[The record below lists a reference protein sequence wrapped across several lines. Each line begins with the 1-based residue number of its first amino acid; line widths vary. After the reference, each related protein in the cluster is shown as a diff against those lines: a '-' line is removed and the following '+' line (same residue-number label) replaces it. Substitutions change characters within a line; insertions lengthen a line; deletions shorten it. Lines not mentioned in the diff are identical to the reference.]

1 MSFPASSMP
10 GSQSAGALCQ
20 TAAIRQRMLN
30 YLQRLILICDLTH
43 QPADSFSSFITPVET
58 FTSPG
63 DLTEQNLLP
72 VLLPD
77 LQYIDFTSD
86 CQPNF
91 SVFCLRSTF
100 SVQIP
105 HLKFFLCLTSLIFL
119 RDILTFV
126 IQLLSF
132 CQADLHF
139 GKAALEI
146 NT

>member
-72 VLLPD
+72 VLSPIF
-77 LQYIDFTSD
+77 QYIGFVSD
-86 CQPNF
+86 CQLDF

-126 IQLLSF
+126 IQFLSS
-132 CQADLHF
+132 CHSDLHF
-139 GKAALEI
+139 HQAVLKIHL
-146 NT
+146 